1 MGTSVA
7 CNGLYVMSY
16 MGLAKTFSTGAPTFD
31 LGGGA
36 RFNQTGSCELC
47 PILNCF
53 CKFRLG

>member
-31 LGGGA
+31 LGGGLDSIKRVA
-36 RFNQTGSCELC
+36 V
-47 PILNCF
+47 NCVPF
-53 CKFRLG
+53 